1 MKKFLFASILLVT
14 LVPTIVLALSK
25 KQVKCSTRPIIE
37 L

>member
-1 MKKFLFASILLVT
+1 MKKFLLASLMLVA

-25 KQVKCSTRPIIE
+25 KQVKCNTRPIIE